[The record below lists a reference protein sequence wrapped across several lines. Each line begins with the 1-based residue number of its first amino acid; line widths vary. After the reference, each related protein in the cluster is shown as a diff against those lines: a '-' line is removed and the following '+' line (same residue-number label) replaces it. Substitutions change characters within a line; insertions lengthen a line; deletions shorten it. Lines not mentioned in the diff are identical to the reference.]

1 MSELKIKVLNSP
13 IFDGVAQDLVLKT
26 DNTNRI
32 VVANTGVVDI
42 GSGQLYKDESGNV
55 GIGTSTPIYKLHV
68 SNSFAANANT
78 DIVGLTSNYFSNAKK
93 SLTWFTGTN
102 PVGRISTVYNTLL
115 GEIGVDMTFG
125 SLYNIA
131 AGFNDSELM
140 RLTSGGR
147 LGIGTPLPD
156 AKLTVNGVASFDAG
170 FASFPSIARSG
181 DLDTGIFFPTTNT
194 LAISTGGSECMRIDS
209 SGNVGIGTSSPS
221 AKLDVSG
228 SVFQNGGYVNIG
240 GFNAGTAGTSPTSG
254 GVAFSTNISNGS
266 AECDIWNTLDPAVF
280 ANTGLLFTQRLT
292 STTRRDLMFLHNNGN
307 VGIGTNSPTAKLT
320 VSSGESRLD
329 LTATNANG
337 RNWNLYSGGGGNVG
351 AGAFAITE
359 GGATQRFVIIGG
371 GTSESARIT
380 NTGNFLIGTTTNKL
394 RLTVSGTVVGDPVL
408 GTASGTAL
416 FCNSDVAYGLM
427 FGGTGGGQSWMQVQ
441 RTDGSATA
449 YDLWIQPSGGN
460 LLVGTTSASARLT
473 VLGKNNTHGI
483 YSEIQTATAGGYY
496 GVYGRASIVST
507 YASGGVVGY
516 SINSN
521 TYGILGYWTGSAYW
535 SLYGNGSTYISG
547 TYQGSDVRLKEN
559 IEPLT
564 GSLAKMMSLN
574 PVEFNWKENS
584 DQAKNGL
591 GRDYGLIAQDVLP
604 ILPNIVKE
612 IDARQPEEGVEK
624 TLNEELGKF
633 YTIEYT
639 RLIPHLISAIQELTA
654 RLEVLE
660 NKQ

>member
-1 MSELKIKVLNSP
+1 MRL
-13 IFDGVAQDLVLKT
+13 DT
-26 DNTNRI
+26 
-32 VVANTGVVDI
+32 
-42 GSGQLYKDESGNV
+42 SGN
-55 GIGTSTPIYKLHV
+55 L
-68 SNSFAANANT
+68 
-78 DIVGLTSNYFSNAKK
+78 
-93 SLTWFTGTN
+93 
-102 PVGRISTVYNTLL
+102 
-115 GEIGVDMTFG
+115 
-125 SLYNIA
+125 
-131 AGFNDSELM
+131 
-140 RLTSGGR
+140 
-147 LGIGTPLPD
+147 
-156 AKLTVNGVASFDAG
+156 
-170 FASFPSIARSG
+170 
-181 DLDTGIFFPTTNT
+181 
-194 LAISTGGSECMRIDS
+194 
-209 SGNVGIGTSSPS
+209 GIGTSSPS
-221 AKLDVSG
+221 YKLTVNG
-228 SVFQNGGYVNIG
+228 ELFQNSGYAMLG
-240 GFNAGTAGTSPTSG
+240 GFNSGTTGASPPSSAL
-254 GVAFSTNISNGS
+254 AFGTNISNGL
-266 AECDIWNTLDPAVF
+266 AESDIWNTIDPAIF
-280 ANTGLLFTQRLT
+280 TNTGILFTQRLT

-307 VGIGTNSPTAKLT
+307 VGIGTSSPTAKLT
-320 VSSGESRLD
+320 VSSGEARLD
-329 LTATNANG
+329 LTATNASG

-408 GTASGTAL
+408 GTASGTAM

-427 FGGTGGGQSWMQVQ
+427 FGSTGGGQSWMQVQ

-516 SINSN
+516 SINAN